1 MLGIYKKFQKSIEL
15 TEKVRRNLES
25 GRLQVPRGQW
35 VHADTWPNQPQLGQ
49 RRWRYNGLIKLGSRF
64 DYDQPVRSLM
74 LPPGAFVEFCKED
87 NQRCKGL
94 RRSNGHYVALKYLD
108 PKPTERDDIKH
119 HGNCMC
125 LECYTPHTP
134 EPTPRKFTAR
144 ERGCLNMSPAY
155 ILTLLV
161 SLWIS

>member
-1 MLGIYKKFQKSIEL
+1 MLGIYKKFQKSVEL
-15 TEKVRRNLES
+15 TNEVRHNLES

-35 VHADTWPNQPQLGQ
+35 FHIGP
-49 RRWRYNGLIKLGSRF
+49 RRWRYNGLIKL
-64 DYDQPVRSLM
+64 RSGGVEAGM
-74 LPPGAFVEFCKED
+74 LPPRAFVRCCKED
-87 NQRCKGL
+87 SQRCKGFS
-94 RRSNGHYVALKYLD
+94 RSNLHSVALKSLD
-108 PKPTERDDIKH
+108 PKPRERDDIKH

-134 EPTPRKFTAR
+134 EPAPRKFTAR